1 VARFFSWILI
11 IPLGAGVVAF
21 TVSNRGRILI
31 DLWPAPISF
40 EPPIFAAVFV
50 AAFGGF
56 LLGGIISFI
65 SASRRRS
72 RDRQLARM
80 LENAKREEASLREQV
95 RKLEVATAA
104 QPQVQTQVQPQTQ
117 KLIGKVD
124 SA

>member
-104 QPQVQTQVQPQTQ
+104 QPQVQTHWQ
-117 KLIGKVD
+117 G
-124 SA
+124 